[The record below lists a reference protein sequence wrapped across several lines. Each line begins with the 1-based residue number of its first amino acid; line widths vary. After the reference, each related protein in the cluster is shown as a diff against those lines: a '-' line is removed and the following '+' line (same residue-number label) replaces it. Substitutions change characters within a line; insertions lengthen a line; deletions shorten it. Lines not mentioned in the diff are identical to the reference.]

1 MIYTEEVFELE
12 DEIDKLCDTLIQSE
26 LVKGFWEAKYQL
38 KNNNETRIKEKEF
51 VFAKESFE
59 KIEAYGSYAPDYKEK
74 RRALREKKRQLDL
87 DETVASFK
95 VKERELQDVLDTTVF
110 DLAKSISPNIKI
122 EAGNPF
128 FEFAQ
133 KGCSGNCHVG

>member
-1 MIYTEEVFELE
+1 MIYTEEVFKLE
-12 DEIDKLCDTLIQSE
+12 DEIDNLCDTLMHSE

-38 KNNNETRIKEKEF
+38 KTNEETKKKEKEF
-51 VFAKESFE
+51 VSAKESFE
-59 KIEAYGSYAPDYKEK
+59 QIEAYGNYAPGYKEK

-95 VKERELQDVLDTTVF
+95 IKERELQDVLDTTVF